1 MCGAWVIGTSKGMK
15 KEKIGNAMACL
26 WLAMISYG
34 LFPLGTSV
42 VGLVMFCVAVVLL
55 LWAWFRTKQWPV
67 WKMILLVVG
76 GGVLGMLTRWLVE
89 YGEAWWQENFTVE
102 NMVRHLVALVVC
114 GGLSYLIFKRLMEKQ
129 DT

>member
-1 MCGAWVIGTSKGMK
+1 
-15 KEKIGNAMACL
+15 MACL